1 MPVNFSYRIS
11 TPPIVKFN
19 AYIIWTA
26 IEEICWLVCQIL
38 DAKETLP
45 RIFLKILTAGLIENP
60 FTQIDI
66 SSRFRYVI
74 TQLSVMMQYEKITIK
89 ALMSYNTNRC
99 MTIGLPQVLFYYIL
113 HIRPLQSW
121 LQLVRIQLMF
131 THFNKRVRGDLIY
144 LGSATTIM
152 VSL

>member
-26 IEEICWLVCQIL
+26 IEENCWFVCQIL

-66 SSRFRYVI
+66 SSGFIYVN
-74 TQLSVMMQYEKITIK
+74 TQLSVMMQ
-89 ALMSYNTNRC
+89 
-99 MTIGLPQVLFYYIL
+99 
-113 HIRPLQSW
+113 
-121 LQLVRIQLMF
+121 
-131 THFNKRVRGDLIY
+131 
-144 LGSATTIM
+144 
-152 VSL
+152 